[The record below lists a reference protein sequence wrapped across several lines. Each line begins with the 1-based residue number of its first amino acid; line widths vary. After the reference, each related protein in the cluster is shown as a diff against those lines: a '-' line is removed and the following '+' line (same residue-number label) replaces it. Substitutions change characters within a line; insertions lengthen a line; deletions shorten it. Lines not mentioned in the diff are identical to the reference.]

1 MRIPEESTKAP
12 EINIVPLIDIIFTIM
27 VVFIVAS
34 LQLTRSQGLN
44 VNLPNAS
51 EARQRLQP
59 DVTVSV
65 TQEGKIAVNR
75 AEVSLSGLTAA
86 VEKALSD
93 KGTASDAER
102 LVVINADLALTH
114 GKVVDVM
121 NALQQIPDISLAIAA
136 RRTAATQP

>member
-1 MRIPEESTKAP
+1 
-12 EINIVPLIDIIFTIM
+12 
-27 VVFIVAS
+27 
-34 LQLTRSQGLN
+34 
-44 VNLPNAS
+44 
-51 EARQRLQP
+51 
-59 DVTVSV
+59 VSV

-93 KGTASDAER
+93 KGAASDAER
-102 LVVINADLALTH
+102 LVVINADLSLTH

-136 RRTAATQP
+136 RRTAAAQP